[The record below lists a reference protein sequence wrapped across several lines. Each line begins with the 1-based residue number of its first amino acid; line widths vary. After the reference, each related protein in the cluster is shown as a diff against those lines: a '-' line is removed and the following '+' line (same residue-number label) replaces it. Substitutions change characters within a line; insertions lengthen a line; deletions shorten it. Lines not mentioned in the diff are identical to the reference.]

1 MMVGV
6 GQVGQDVGVTGL
18 FTSRLPHPA
27 PTHTGVRQA
36 GSCLNRLTE
45 MVARLPHP
53 YPPVYEVNRCGRGR
67 LTSLRVQDHNN
78 RRTSF

>member
-18 FTSRLPHPA
+18 FTSHLPHPGVGRS
-27 PTHTGVRQA
+27 GVRQA

-53 YPPVYEVNRCGRGR
+53 YPPFYEVNRCGRGR
-67 LTSLRVQDHNN
+67 LTFLHAPGCNN
-78 RRTSF
+78 PHTSF